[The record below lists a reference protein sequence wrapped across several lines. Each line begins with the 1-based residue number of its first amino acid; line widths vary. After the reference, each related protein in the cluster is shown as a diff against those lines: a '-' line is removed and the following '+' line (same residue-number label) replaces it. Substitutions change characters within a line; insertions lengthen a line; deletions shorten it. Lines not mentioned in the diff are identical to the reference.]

1 MTPPAM
7 AATGVWLDDRS
18 DAACADAV
26 GARGVPVLAVEA
38 SVPVPVLLLVVC
50 ALPLDVVVG
59 TSSNLVRQMV
69 RTQHAS

>member
-7 AATGVWLDDRS
+7 AAMDVWLDDRS

-26 GARGVPVLAVEA
+26 GARVPVLDVNAP
-38 SVPVPVLLLVVC
+38 VPVPVLVAC

-59 TSSNLVRQMV
+59 TSSNLVHQVV
-69 RTQHAS
+69 RTEHEP